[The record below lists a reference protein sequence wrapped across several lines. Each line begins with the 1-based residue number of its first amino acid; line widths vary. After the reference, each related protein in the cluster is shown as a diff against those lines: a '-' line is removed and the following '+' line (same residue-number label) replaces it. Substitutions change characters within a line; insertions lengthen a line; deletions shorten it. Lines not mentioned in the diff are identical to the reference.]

1 MMQID
6 KIIDRCLKSGADMAD
21 VYLISRNSLNLSVRN
36 SEVESVTRATPGG
49 LAIRYYK
56 DGKMAFAHSTQLD
69 DAAIDLLI
77 SKCAALSGNIEADK
91 FAVLPSAQPKTLD
104 LDIFSPAQTKVST
117 EDKIAYLRNLES
129 LALKFD
135 PVIGKSNG
143 VSYEEDILTR
153 ELANS
158 KGVKANYDFTFYR
171 VGLSIVAEKNGE
183 MFPGEGSMF
192 VTHFD
197 MLPSPEKIVEIF
209 ASRAVRLIG
218 GTPVAGGDYEI
229 IFSPR
234 GADSILW
241 GLSAA
246 LNGDSVFKG
255 TSFLSGKLGQKI
267 AVDGLTLIDD
277 PTRPKGIASRPFDD
291 EGTQSAKNILIEN
304 GIVKGYLYD
313 QKTALKAGAK
323 STGSSRRDDFSSFPE
338 IGVSNFYIAPGKDKF
353 EDVVASCKKGI
364 IVEVTQGW
372 GLQSVTGQY
381 SAGINGTLVEN
392 GKRIRPVAG
401 VTIAASADEILN
413 GIGAI
418 CDNISFYDNM
428 ACPAIMVKRMTVG
441 G

>member
-1 MMQID
+1 MQID

-21 VYLISRNSLNLSVRN
+21 AYLISRNSLSLSVRN
-36 SEVESVTRATPGG
+36 SEVESVTRAAPGG

-56 DGKMAFAHSTQLD
+56 GGKMAFAHSTEID
-69 DAAIDLLI
+69 DTAIDTLI
-77 SKCAALSGNIEADK
+77 TKCAALSGSIEADK
-91 FAVLPSAQPKTLD
+91 YASLPASQPKAID
-104 LDIFSPAQTKVST
+104 LDIYNPAQTKVST

-143 VSYEEDILTR
+143 VSYEEDLITR

-158 KGVKANYDFTFYR
+158 NGIRGLYDFSFYR

-183 MFPGEGSMF
+183 MFPGEGSLF

-197 MLPSPEKIVEIF
+197 MLPKPEKIVEIF

-277 PTRPKGIASRPFDD
+277 ATRPKGIASRPFDD
-291 EGTQSAKNILIEN
+291 EGTPSAKNVLIEN

-313 QKTALKAGAK
+313 QKSALKTGAK
-323 STGSSRRDDFSSFPE
+323 STGSSRREDYNSFPE
-338 IGVSNFYIAPGKDKF
+338 IGVSNFYIAPGKNKF
-353 EDVVASCKKGI
+353 EDVIASCKKGI
-364 IVEVTQGW
+364 IVEETQGW